1 MKPLKILFVL
11 IIAIVIGGFVWFAV
25 TDIPVEQTNVNE
37 NIPNERFLE
46 NT

>member
-1 MKPLKILFVL
+1 MKPLNVL
-11 IIAIVIGGFVWFAV
+11 LLLIVAAVVGGFVWFAV
-25 TDIPVEQTNVNE
+25 TDVPVEQTTVSE